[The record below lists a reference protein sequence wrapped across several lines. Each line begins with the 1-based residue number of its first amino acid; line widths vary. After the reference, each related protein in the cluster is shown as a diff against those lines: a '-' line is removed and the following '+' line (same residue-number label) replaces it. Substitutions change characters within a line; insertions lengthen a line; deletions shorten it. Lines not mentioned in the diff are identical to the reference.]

1 MTNTEKKNEP
11 LNSSTLDAMK
21 EAKDI
26 QKNPSKYESFNNVE
40 ELINNLKEDK

>member
-11 LNSSTLDAMK
+11 LNSSTLAAMK

-26 QKNPSKYESFNNVE
+26 QKTLVNMNH
-40 ELINNLKEDK
+40 LIMLKNL

>member
-11 LNSSTLDAMK
+11 LNSSTLAAMK

-26 QKNPSKYESFNNVE
+26 QKNPTGFVE
-40 ELINNLKEDK
+40 LLTKLVK